1 MKFEYVGIFMPKRKD
16 ETMKKKIICT
26 AMAVTILLTQT
37 ASAAP
42 WQMRRN
48 QFIFDNEIG
57 FIGNVTLQF
66 ASDGGSFIRPITKR
80 YGESINLESYV
91 PTKYGYTFVG
101 WFTDPRTKQNQVTT
115 FKFTKP
121 DVLYAKW
128 QPNPQEPINQKYE
141 IMAKDTCYLT
151 DEETKIRNEIIE
163 EKNKAYIDGFGYVAP
178 SKTQTIIVDSDGD
191 INKMVGEMT

>member
-1 MKFEYVGIFMPKRKD
+1 
-16 ETMKKKIICT
+16 MKKEIICT
-26 AMAVTILLTQT
+26 ALATTMLLST
-37 ASAAP
+37 ATVSAAP
-42 WQMRRN
+42 WWLGKYRVA
-48 QFIFDNEIG
+48 FDYELGIV
-57 FIGNVTLQF
+57 GNVTLTF

-91 PTKYGYTFVG
+91 PTKYGYTFKG

-128 QPNPQEPINQKYE
+128 EKNPEEPINPNDE
-141 IMAKDTCYLT
+141 IMSKDTCYLT

-163 EKNKAYIDGFGYVAP
+163 EKNKTYIEGFGYVVP
-178 SKTQTIIVDSDGD
+178 SKTKTIIVDSDGD
-191 INKMVGEMT
+191 INKMVGTME

>member
-1 MKFEYVGIFMPKRKD
+1 
-16 ETMKKKIICT
+16 MKKKIICT
-26 AMAVTILLTQT
+26 ALATTMLLTTT

-42 WQMRRN
+42 WWLGKYRVS
-48 QFIFDNEIG
+48 FDNELGIVG
-57 FIGNVTLQF
+57 DVTLQF

-91 PTKYGYTFVG
+91 PTKYGYTFKG

-115 FKFTKP
+115 FKFTMP
-121 DVLYAKW
+121 DVIYAKW
-128 QPNPQEPINQKYE
+128 EKNPEEPINPNDE

-163 EKNKAYIDGFGYVAP
+163 EKNKAYIDGFGYAAP
-178 SKTQTIIVDSDGD
+178 SKTKTIIVDSDGD
-191 INKMVGEMT
+191 INKMVGTME

>member
-1 MKFEYVGIFMPKRKD
+1 
-16 ETMKKKIICT
+16 MKKRIICT
-26 AMAVTILLTQT
+26 VLATTMLLSQT

-48 QFIFDNEIG
+48 QLISDNEIG

-66 ASDGGSFIRPITKR
+66 ASDGGSFIRPVTKR
-80 YGESINLESYV
+80 YGESINLESYI
-91 PTKYGYTFVG
+91 PTKYGYTFKG
-101 WFTDPRTKQNQVTT
+101 WFADPRTKQNQVTT

-128 QPNPQEPINQKYE
+128 EPNPQEPVNPNDE

-163 EKNKAYIDGFGYVAP
+163 EQNKAYIDGFGYVAP
-178 SKTQTIIVDSDGD
+178 AKTKTIIVDSDGD
-191 INKMVGEMT
+191 INKIVGTME

>member
-1 MKFEYVGIFMPKRKD
+1 
-16 ETMKKKIICT
+16 MKKKVLCT

-42 WQMRRN
+42 WQMRWN
-48 QFIFDNEIG
+48 QLIFDSEIE
-57 FIGNVTLQF
+57 FLGNVTLQF

-80 YGESINLESYV
+80 YGESISLERYV
-91 PTKYGYTFVG
+91 PIKYGYTFKG

-115 FKFTKP
+115 FKFIKP

-128 QPNPQEPINQKYE
+128 EKNPEETINPNDE

-163 EKNKAYIDGFGYVAP
+163 QKNKAYIDGFGYVSP
-178 SKTQTIIVDSDGD
+178 SKTKTIIVDSDGD
-191 INKMVGEMT
+191 INKMVGTME